1 MRVHRTLPAGS
12 ARRRQGDN
20 EPCGVRPAGGFRTI
34 EAMPYKRRLVREKT
48 LQALYAYEL
57 SHDPVEHIF
66 SNTIDRLRDDPDSYT
81 FARTL
86 FLRCIEA
93 QPEIDHLIKQHVANW
108 EFDRVALLDKLLL
121 RMTVTE
127 LLFFEDI
134 PPKVSINEAIEI
146 AKRYSTEQSGRF
158 VNGILDALYESLRK
172 ENKLKKTGRGLID
185 ITVNP
190 PRPDEPKNKT
200 T

>member
-1 MRVHRTLPAGS
+1 
-12 ARRRQGDN
+12 
-20 EPCGVRPAGGFRTI
+20 
-34 EAMPYKRRLVREKT
+34 MPYKRRLVREKT

-57 SHDPVEHIF
+57 SHDTAKNIF
-66 SNTIDRLRDDPDSYT
+66 SHTIDRFRDDPDSYE

-93 QPEIDHLIKQHVANW
+93 QGEIDHLIKQHIANW

-121 RMTVTE
+121 RMTITE

-158 VNGILDALYESLRK
+158 VNGILDALYERLKK
-172 ENKLKKTGRGLID
+172 ENKLKKSGRGLID
-185 ITVNP
+185 ITFNP
-190 PRPDEPKNKT
+190 LRPDESKNKDT
-200 T
+200 